1 MTDESSGKLFLA
13 NVELSEDPENDVINV
28 ETYNMNDQ
36 IQAIMQDPALRAEI
50 CRQLNLKDGGLN
62 DSMGMTGHVIGRL
75 WDPATGEVKQEF
87 EHHNLVVTTGK
98 VQLAKQLNAESI
110 NAMTHV
116 AIGTSNQS
124 PAAGDTGLI
133 GTEVAR
139 VAATKTR
146 TTNAV
151 QFVAS
156 YAPGV
161 GTNATINEAGI
172 FDGSSGTVMLARV
185 ITSSNFNK
193 GASDQLDIT
202 WTITIG

>member
-1 MTDESSGKLFLA
+1 MIEKTGNILQADVKL
-13 NVELSEDPENDVINV
+13 NEDPEKDKITVGSP
-28 ETYNMNDQ
+28 MNIIDRF
-36 IQAIMQDPALRAEI
+36 AAALLAGKKV
-50 CRQLNLKDGGLN
+50 L
-62 DSMGMTGHVIGRL
+62 MGEDAGIHDFVGMRGHVKIRVF
-75 WDPATGEVKQEF
+75 DPLTGETKQEF
-87 EHHNLVVTTGK
+87 EQANLVVTTGK
-98 VQLAKQLNAESI
+98 VQLAKQLNAESV

-116 AIGTSNQS
+116 AIGTSSQS
-124 PAAGDTGLI
+124 PAAGDTGLV

-156 YAPGV
+156 YAPGT
-161 GTNATINEAGI
+161 GTSATINEAGI

-185 ITSSNFNK
+185 ITSSTINK
-193 GASDQLDIT
+193 TASDQLDIT